1 VSILGNRVVR
11 REDPRLI
18 TGAGEYVDDVLLDGA
33 LHVTYVRS
41 TMAHARI
48 PSIELDE
55 AKAAP
60 GVVAVIT
67 AADLDLEPT
76 GPAMPFLNAQ
86 MPRPWLA
93 TDKVRYVGEP
103 IVAVIAETRA
113 HAADAAELVLVDY
126 DPLPAVVDIETADG
140 ATLLF
145 EDAGTNVAL
154 DFNAAFGFDNDPAL
168 FDGCDVVVRQRLVNQ
183 RVAPCPME
191 VRAVAARWDGG
202 RLTFWASTQAP
213 NTLRDDLA
221 KHLGVGD
228 AEVRVI
234 APDVGGGFGAK
245 AAFYSEEH
253 LVAWLS
259 RRLGRPVRWTET
271 RSESMLTLGHGR
283 GQVQHLELGG
293 TRDGK
298 LLAYRLQVVADCGAY
313 PAIGGFLPFFTRM
326 LATGVYDIPKVE
338 FGGKSVVT
346 TTCPTVA
353 YRGAGRPEATA
364 AIERGVDLF
373 AAEIGMDPA
382 EVRRKNV
389 VTSDKFPFTTPFG
402 MATYDSGNYERA
414 LELMLE
420 ASDYAGLRA
429 EQAAR
434 RERGDTMQLGLGVSM
449 YVEITNPLP
458 GGEYGAVEV
467 TPDGGAIIKVGTFSH
482 GQGHET
488 TFPMIVADRL
498 GIPLER
504 IQYVQ
509 GDTDEVPR
517 GQGTLGS
524 RSLQT
529 AGSALVDASTV
540 VLDRARE
547 VASELLEA
555 SVDDI
560 VLDAPGGVFHVA
572 GSPAISRTWTEV
584 AAAAGDE
591 GLKAEVDFMPQGPT
605 FPFGAHLAV
614 VDVDTETGKVE
625 LSRFIAV
632 DDSGRILNPLITEG
646 QRGGGIAQGVGQA
659 LVEAFVYDEDGNPR
673 TGNLA
678 DYGMISACE
687 LPAYELVP
695 METPT
700 PLNELGAKG
709 IGESGTIGAT
719 PAVQNAVVD
728 ALAHLGVRHVDMPV
742 TADRVWAA
750 IQAAAAAG

>member
-1 VSILGNRVVR
+1 
-11 REDPRLI
+11 
-18 TGAGEYVDDVLLDGA
+18 
-33 LHVTYVRS
+33 
-41 TMAHARI
+41 
-48 PSIELDE
+48 
-55 AKAAP
+55 
-60 GVVAVIT
+60 
-67 AADLDLEPT
+67 
-76 GPAMPFLNAQ
+76 
-86 MPRPWLA
+86 
-93 TDKVRYVGEP
+93 
-103 IVAVIAETRA
+103 
-113 HAADAAELVLVDY
+113 
-126 DPLPAVVDIETADG
+126 
-140 ATLLF
+140 
-145 EDAGTNVAL
+145 
-154 DFNAAFGFDNDPAL
+154 
-168 FDGCDVVVRQRLVNQ
+168 
-183 RVAPCPME
+183 
-191 VRAVAARWDGG
+191 
-202 RLTFWASTQAP
+202 
-213 NTLRDDLA
+213 
-221 KHLGVGD
+221 
-228 AEVRVI
+228 
-234 APDVGGGFGAK
+234 
-245 AAFYSEEH
+245 
-253 LVAWLS
+253 
-259 RRLGRPVRWTET
+259 
-271 RSESMLTLGHGR
+271 
-283 GQVQHLELGG
+283 
-293 TRDGK
+293 
-298 LLAYRLQVVADCGAY
+298 
-313 PAIGGFLPFFTRM
+313 
-326 LATGVYDIPKVE
+326 
-338 FGGKSVVT
+338 
-346 TTCPTVA
+346 
-353 YRGAGRPEATA
+353 
-364 AIERGVDLF
+364 
-373 AAEIGMDPA
+373 
-382 EVRRKNV
+382 
-389 VTSDKFPFTTPFG
+389 
-402 MATYDSGNYERA
+402 
-414 LELMLE
+414 
-420 ASDYAGLRA
+420 
-429 EQAAR
+429 
-434 RERGDTMQLGLGVSM
+434 M

-540 VLDRARE
+540 
-547 VASELLEA
+547 
-555 SVDDI
+555 